1 MPSLADLFKT
11 KLLSNGKTAEGQL
24 MSNIPP
30 NQTPILNTFDNK
42 ILSSGNTASEQFDIR
57 NSKDVVISTSNGILN
72 STVFP
77 VVQKGFRR
85 NPTFSKRIGETLVEQ
100 ETTGLRLIS
109 SLSQPVIYGTDIIR
123 INRKTTS
130 SVINMKTAATG
141 TEFTPDA
148 GVFGNIIDLGKKK
161 ANTLL
166 SKVGITFPENLLPSK
181 LAYDSPLN
189 SGKNGGGEPDTMITL
204 AKIKGDGA
212 GSLLGR
218 FLQQTAKGTP
228 RQIGNQLVGGVISAA
243 KSKLKSKLY
252 GAANNFVNNP
262 NFIQKSNETISL
274 KNMDE
279 FPYSSKVNGD
289 NSRYSSRIVKFNQK
303 FSYINTNVDDDVSD
317 LSRTLYEIQ
326 TGQQSSFVD
335 SKNRQDLKDYSN
347 DTDSVIPEMRITQNI
362 PARVP
367 KNRFADYRY
376 SSTTVAPFNV
386 DGQLGKLKSNSDVVN
401 ASRPWYSENG
411 EIPTVF
417 NDTTLDDYDFIPLRF
432 YSVAKKTGVSFRAV
446 ISGLSETFSPSW
458 ESSKFI
464 GNPYNFYTYSGVERT
479 VTFNFK
485 VFSLNPTEHI
495 AAWQKLNFLAG
506 LTYPQNQT
514 NDIYVTPPIIKF
526 TLGDMYKNKEA
537 YVDSLSFTVDDTTP
551 WEIGLSAK
559 KEDNRITEVGNKGIT
574 KDYKLPTIIDVSIGI
589 KFIETSSKVAG
600 ERLYS
605 YGGSTT
611 NDENMYNI
619 KKDGTAIKPEK
630 KPNGDTASVR
640 TNDTGINTKRISA
653 RNAFDDTI
661 TSNNQKIIDEIK
673 NKGILP
679 KNSPIVQNLEKR
691 GLFGKAPFKNR

>member
-1 MPSLADLFKT
+1 MPSLIELFKT
-11 KLLSNGKTAEGQL
+11 QSLPTQNGKVGE
-24 MSNIPP
+24 
-30 NQTPILNTFDNK
+30 
-42 ILSSGNTASEQFDIR
+42 EVYEIR

-77 VVQKGFRR
+77 LVQKGFRR

-109 SLSQPVIYGTDIIR
+109 SLSQPVIYGTDIVR

-130 SVINMKTAATG
+130 SVITMKTAATG

-148 GVFGNIIDLGKKK
+148 GVFGNIIELGKKK

-166 SKVGITFPENLLPSK
+166 SKIGITFPENLLPSK
-181 LAYDSPLN
+181 LAYESPLN

-212 GSLLGR
+212 GSLLGK

-252 GAANNFVNNP
+252 GASNNFVNNP

-317 LSRTLYEIQ
+317 LTRTLYEIQ

-335 SKNRQDLKDYSN
+335 SKNRQDLKNYSN

-367 KNRFADYRY
+367 KNRYTDYRY
-376 SSTTVAPFNV
+376 SSTTVGPFYV
-386 DGQLGKLKSNSDVVN
+386 GGQLGKLKSNSDIVN
-401 ASRPWYSENG
+401 ASRPWYSEDG
-411 EIPTVF
+411 QLPTVY

-485 VFSLNPTEHI
+485 VFSLNPVEHI

-537 YVDSLSFTVDDTTP
+537 YVDSLSFTIDDTTP

-574 KDYKLPTIIDVSIGI
+574 KDYKLPTIIDVSISI
-589 KFIETSSKVAG
+589 KFIETSSKIAG

-611 NDENMYNI
+611 NDEDMYNI
-619 KKDGTAIKPEK
+619 KKDGTAIKPEN
-630 KPNGDTASVR
+630 KPNGDTTTVR
-640 TNDTGINTKRISA
+640 TNDAGINTKRISA
-653 RNAFDDTI
+653 RNPFDDTL

-673 NKGILP
+673 SKGILP